1 MNLHERGTLLQT
13 LHDGRMYL
21 SQQGA
26 SLQSMETGAS

>member
-13 LHDGRMYL
+13 LQDGRMYS

-26 SLQSMETGAS
+26 SLQITEMRES